1 MSCKSM
7 ATRSSF
13 FSRKA
18 GRKDALWAQLDF
30 WPEPRTRTV
39 VTLGRLPEVVK
50 SNQAAALVEP
60 KKCLGVCPQRS
71 EDSRPGTSRRISP
84 PSNTGM
90 NK

>member
-1 MSCKSM
+1 M

-30 WPEPRTRTV
+30 RPEPRTRTV
-39 VTLGRLPEVVK
+39 VSLGRLSEVVK
-50 SNQAAALVEP
+50 PNQAAALVEP

-71 EDSRPGTSRRISP
+71 EDSRPGASRRISP